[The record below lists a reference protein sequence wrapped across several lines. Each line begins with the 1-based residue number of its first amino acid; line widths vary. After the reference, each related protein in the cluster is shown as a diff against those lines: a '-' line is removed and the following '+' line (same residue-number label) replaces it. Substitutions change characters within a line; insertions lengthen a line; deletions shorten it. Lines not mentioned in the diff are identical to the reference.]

1 MINEVEVSGIEVFA
15 YHGCMEEEAR
25 LGGKFIVDV
34 VISTDFMKAAETDEL
49 VDTIDYVRIREV
61 VVEEMAIRSKLIEHV
76 GYRILNRF
84 RQEFKT
90 IKKARIKVRKVNP
103 PIKGTVKEVAITIE
117 G

>member
-1 MINEVEVSGIEVFA
+1 MINLVEVTGVEVFA

-34 VISTDFMKAAETDEL
+34 ALETNFSKSAETDEL
-49 VDTIDYVRIREV
+49 VDTIDYVVIRNII
-61 VVEEMAIRSKLIEHV
+61 VEEMAIRSKLIEHV

-84 RQEFKT
+84 KGEFPAL
-90 IKKARIKVRKVNP
+90 IKGRVKVRKLNA
-103 PIKGTVKEVAITIE
+103 PIGGTVKEVAIVIE

>member
-34 VISTDFMKAAETDEL
+34 AVTTDFMKAAQTDEL
-49 VDTIDYVRIREV
+49 VDTIDYVRMREI
-61 VVEEMAIRSKLIEHV
+61 VVEEMGIRSKLIEHV
-76 GYRILNRF
+76 GYRILNRY
-84 RQEFKT
+84 RQEFKNM
-90 IKKARIKVRKVNP
+90 IKARIKVRKLNP